1 MLRNPDVYEDP
12 SKFNPDRYETEEDMQ
27 IIQDMNFGFGR
38 RVCPGRYFAFG
49 TLMAII
55 PTILATCNV
64 ETGTDENGEEI
75 PLPELELTSGTIM
88 YALWFPGTDGMI

>member
-1 MLRNPDVYEDP
+1 MLHDPEVYKDP
-12 SKFNPDRYETEEDMQ
+12 YEFNPDRYETEEDMQ
-27 IIQDMNFGFGR
+27 IVQDMNFGFGR
-38 RVCPGRYFAFG
+38 CVCPGRYFAFG

-64 ETGTDENGEEI
+64 ETGMDENGVEI

-88 YALWFPGTDGMI
+88 YVLCFLGQME